1 MLKNIYI
8 IGHRGTGKSTT
19 ARLAARI
26 LADKSLELDLEL
38 DHVDL
43 DDVIEAGEDQTCAEI
58 IADSEPRFRD
68 LERQYLAEVT
78 SEHTDKPRIIALGG
92 GFHPV
97 PDDGAVIWLYRD
109 GWQDVAR
116 SARAQLRPDT
126 DFAAEVDWMI
136 SEREP
141 RWEDAAH
148 LRIDVPRGRGP
159 ERTAHEL
166 ATAIGWLLELDESAL
181 AKRTWVVPAGPEQF
195 ERAARDAELF
205 GLAGVEVRS
214 DLMAAEDADELSV
227 DVLAS
232 LRTSDPEWLANF
244 EDAAALD
251 IDVSLLDEV
260 LEAGVLARMSPRP
273 LLLSWHPSES
283 AAQSDDR
290 WDDRLVVDAMTV
302 AEHHP
307 EWADDVV
314 LKYAPTLTDYADLR
328 DHFDAVRQLRDEAF
342 DVTFL
347 PQGAQFAWC
356 RPPLAVENATNYV
369 PVGLG
374 PHRRRH
380 TDNPVKTPLDLQ
392 GWLPHLAG
400 PHLVGNQPTGF
411 EALVGDPVESSQGDV
426 WHRRASREEGR
437 NTSYLKIPFGR
448 GQSTD
453 QLEFLLDCAADL
465 GVCGLS
471 ITSPL
476 KRTILE
482 PDGVVNPEDLSAANT
497 LRRVYGT
504 WEATDTDEFG
514 MRATLEAAKEQ
525 GVAPG
530 SVAIIGR
537 GGVSPAV
544 LRAIDESDWELVHH
558 ASGRK
563 GWTAEAPEEVQM
575 VVNAAGDSDT
585 AYTDA
590 PDCEVWVDLHYS
602 GVRPAPAGA
611 KLHLIGD
618 TFFDAQAR
626 AQRAYWYS

>member
-19 ARLAARI
+19 ARLAARM
-26 LADKSLELDLEL
+26 LADKALGL

-68 LERQYLAEVT
+68 LERQYLAEIT
-78 SEHTDKPRIIALGG
+78 SEQTSKPRIIALGG

-97 PDDGAVIWLYRD
+97 PDDGAVIWMYRD

-166 ATAIGWLLELDESAL
+166 ATAIGWLLELDDSAL
-181 AKRTWVVPAGPEQF
+181 AGRTWVVPAGPEQL
-195 ERAARDAELF
+195 ERAARDAKLF

-214 DLMAAEDADELSV
+214 DLMSAEDAGELSV

-232 LRTSDPEWLANF
+232 LRTSDSEWLATF

-260 LEAGVLARMSPRP
+260 LEAGVLDRMSPRP

-283 AAQSDDR
+283 VDE
-290 WDDRLVVDAMTV
+290 WDDRLVVDAMMV

-307 EWADDVV
+307 EWSDDVI
-314 LKYAPTLTDYADLR
+314 LKYAPTLTDYAELR
-328 DHFDAVRQLRDEAF
+328 EHFEAVRQLRDEAF

-356 RPPLAVENATNYV
+356 RPPLALQNATNYV

-400 PHLVGNQPTGF
+400 PEPTRF

-426 WHRRASREEGR
+426 WHRRAARDEGPREDGQVS
-437 NTSYLKIPFGR
+437 SYLKIPFGR
-448 GQSTD
+448 EQSTD
-453 QLEFLLDCAADL
+453 QLELLLDCAADL

-544 LRAIDESDWELVHH
+544 LRAISESDWELVHH

-563 GWTAEAPEEVQM
+563 GWTDEAPGEVQM

-585 AYTDA
+585 AYADA

-602 GVRPAPAGA
+602 GVRAAPEGVRV
-611 KLHLIGD
+611 HLIGD
-618 TFFDAQAR
+618 TFFDAQAK
-626 AQRAYWYS
+626 AQRSYWYP